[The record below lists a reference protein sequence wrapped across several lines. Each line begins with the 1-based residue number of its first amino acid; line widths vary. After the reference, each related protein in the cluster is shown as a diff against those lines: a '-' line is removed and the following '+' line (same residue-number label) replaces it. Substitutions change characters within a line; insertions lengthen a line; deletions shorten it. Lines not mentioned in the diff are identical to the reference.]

1 MKVALYCRKS
11 SEDSSKQI
19 QSIENQLEVL
29 REKAR
34 REDLHIVKVYSEAK
48 SAKKPYKRAAFNQML
63 KDLQDDKFQA
73 ILCWKLDRLSRN
85 PIEGGIIQHYL
96 LEGTLKEI
104 ITYERRY
111 YPSDNSLMMN
121 MELGM
126 AAEYSI
132 ALGKNVKRGMN
143 YKVSKGIYPNTAP
156 IGYLNVTPLNGE
168 KLIENDS
175 ERYLIVKKLWDLLV
189 TEKLSM
195 ADLAKKAAAMGLR
208 TRATANVPEK
218 KISIHGLHCM
228 FANPFYYGMFRW
240 NNELHHGKH
249 EAMISKEDFDKAQK
263 IISSKKTAPK
273 TTRYEF
279 PIKGFIL
286 CGECGASVTAEYKNK
301 RRADGSLNERIYYRC
316 THRRKD
322 FNCKQPMLREEDL
335 QIQILDIL
343 DSIEI
348 PEAFLSWAKKWLIE
362 FSKGESE
369 RQKALRVVQK
379 NQLNKL
385 DNQIERL
392 IELRINEE
400 IEADIFKLKKEA
412 LVLEKKT
419 IEREMNLNTEADDSR
434 IDTTIEVFEF
444 CKKAKHLFET
454 GDYEGKR
461 MVLNALGSQLYLEN
475 KKLRI
480 ELAKPFTLIQNALSE
495 KWILDPRFSTLKTHT
510 SSSETT
516 FICKLVKNGATDGI

>member
-11 SEDSSKQI
+11 SEDSNKQI

-48 SAKKPYKRAAFNQML
+48 SAKKPRKRKAFNQMVDDL
-63 KDLQDDKFQA
+63 KDGKFQA

-85 PIEGGIIQHYL
+85 PTEGGVIQQHL

-111 YPSDNSLMMN
+111 YSSDNSLMMS

-126 AAEYSI
+126 ATEYSI
-132 ALGKNVKRGMN
+132 ALAKNVKRGMN

-156 IGYLNVTPLNGE
+156 LGYLNVINTNGE
-168 KLIENDS
+168 KLIENDP
-175 ERYLIVKKLWDLLV
+175 ERYLAVKKLWELLL

-208 TRATANVPEK
+208 TRATNKVREK
-218 KISIHGLHCM
+218 KISLHGLHCI
-228 FANPFYYGMFRW
+228 FSNPFYYGMFRW
-240 NNELHHGKH
+240 NKELHHGNH

-273 TTRYEF
+273 TNRYVF
-279 PIKGFIL
+279 PLKGFIH

-301 RRADGSLNERIYYRC
+301 KRADGSLNERIYYRC

-335 QIQILDIL
+335 QAQIIDIL

-348 PEAFLSWAKKWLIE
+348 PEAFLSWVKKWLIE
-362 FSKGESE
+362 YSKGESE
-369 RQKALRVVQK
+369 RQKALRANQK
-379 NQLNKL
+379 SQLNKL
-385 DNQIERL
+385 DQQIERL

-400 IEADIFKLKKEA
+400 IEADIFKMKKDS
-412 LVLEKKT
+412 LILEKKS
-419 IEREMNLNTEADDSR
+419 IEKEMSFNTEADDSR

-444 CKKAKHLFET
+444 CKKAKRLFET
-454 GDYEGKR
+454 GDHEDKR
-461 MVLNALGSQLYLEN
+461 TVLNALGSQLYLEN

-480 ELAKPFTLIQNALSE
+480 ELAKPFTLIQNAVSE
-495 KWILDPRFSTLKTHT
+495 KWILDSRFSTLKTRT
-510 SSSETT
+510 DSSENT
-516 FICKLVKNGATDGI
+516 FICELVKNGATDGI